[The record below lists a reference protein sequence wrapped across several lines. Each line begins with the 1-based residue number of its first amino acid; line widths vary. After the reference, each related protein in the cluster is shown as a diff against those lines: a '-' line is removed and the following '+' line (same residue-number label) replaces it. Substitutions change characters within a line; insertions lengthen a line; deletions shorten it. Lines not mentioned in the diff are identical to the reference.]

1 MYYKLQK
8 TYGTAQHKNSKY
20 QQNTDLKEIILNNIL
35 LLLPVEVLELFS
47 NTLMSRIFVVYT
59 ANYKVYL

>member
-8 TYGTAQHKNSKY
+8 TYATAQHKNSKY